1 MKKINS
7 NDYVSGYIVMKGKWL
22 QVIDDSKTFDDL
34 GGSTEIS
41 VENSIVLMDDKTPEN
56 EVIKNDT
63 YQKLSREA
71 KEVIQIILNT
81 PSEILEIIATPKLA
95 KIKPE
100 KLRDYLHMTYSKR
113 VVRRIYRELKRFTSS
128 F

>member
-1 MKKINS
+1 MKKINAD
-7 NDYVSGYIVMKGKWL
+7 DYVSGYIVMKGKWL
-22 QVIDDSKTFDDL
+22 EVIDDNKTFDDL
-34 GGSTEIS
+34 GSSTEIS
-41 VENSIVLMDDKTPEN
+41 VENSIVLIDNETPEK

-63 YQKLSREA
+63 YQKLSQEA
-71 KEVIQIILNT
+71 KEVIQIVLNT

-113 VVRRIYRELKRFTSS
+113 VVRRIYRELKRFTSG

>member
-22 QVIDDSKTFDDL
+22 EVIDDNKTFDDL
-34 GGSTEIS
+34 GSSTEIS
-41 VENSIVLMDDKTPEN
+41 VENSIVLIDNETPEK

-63 YQKLSREA
+63 YQKLSKEA
-71 KEVIQIILNT
+71 KEVLNIVLNT
-81 PSEILEIIATPKLA
+81 PAEILEIIATPKLA

-100 KLRDYLHMTYSKR
+100 KLRDYLYMTYNKR